1 MSNIITHGVWKFP
14 QVQRNMFCG
23 RHFIMELQC
32 VLRIHTWGV
41 KSPTS
46 VDESVLFIFH
56 FLII

>member
-41 KSPTS
+41 KAPTS
-46 VDESVLFIFH
+46 VDESVLFIF
-56 FLII
+56 